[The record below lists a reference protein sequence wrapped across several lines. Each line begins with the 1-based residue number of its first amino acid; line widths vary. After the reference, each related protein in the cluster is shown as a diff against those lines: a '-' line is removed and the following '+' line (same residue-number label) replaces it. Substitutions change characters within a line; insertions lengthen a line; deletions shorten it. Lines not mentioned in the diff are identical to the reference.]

1 MHSKALQPRVS
12 HPSGSKN
19 QVTTVKHAK
28 SNDKRSS
35 SMKGHQR
42 NETMGEISTERVT
55 WVTEDASY
63 LTKPQLSKT
72 FLPLNSE
79 NHQSATVEGKNFD
92 SNVVLNTVKEEE
104 DYYGREIKRE
114 REIL

>member
-1 MHSKALQPRVS
+1 MS

-35 SMKGHQR
+35 SMKGHRR
-42 NETMGEISTERVT
+42 NETTERVT

-63 LTKPQLSKT
+63 LTKTQLSKT
-72 FLPLNSE
+72 LSLNSE

-92 SNVVLNTVKEEE
+92 SNDVLNCFKIFCVT
-104 DYYGREIKRE
+104 
-114 REIL
+114 